1 MTVVHAL
8 CGLTLFFSDDV
19 PGTAFFGEPH
29 SCCSVDGCSNSC
41 LSLERDFGSFS
52 RGGGQRSPISY
63 LGVLGLRIISENLT
77 QGHD

>member
-52 RGGGQRSPISY
+52 RGGGQVRF
-63 LGVLGLRIISENLT
+63 LT
-77 QGHD
+77 WEFLDCGSFPKT

>member
-29 SCCSVDGCSNSC
+29 SV
-41 LSLERDFGSFS
+41 
-52 RGGGQRSPISY
+52 P
-63 LGVLGLRIISENLT
+63 
-77 QGHD
+77 